1 MKKTVLYTMLVGLA
15 VMLTSATV
23 LSVPIFEIYGESGE
37 RKPTD
42 VTEKAYEKSNI
53 ISFTA
58 VLTGNEEI
66 LACRVTACT
75 ETGTAVAESID
86 VAEVLQSEPEDYVT
100 ANGYYPLLGAVS
112 RQGDGEKGRFIAVKR
127 ENFAK
132 IADICQGIV
141 YNKDGQEISLA
152 GIQAAKSVNGDNF
165 AEFCVSLT
173 EAAMDIGVFYVFHF
187 VADNTVNNLSY
198 PAFYDAVG

>member
-15 VMLTSATV
+15 VTLSAVTV
-23 LSVPIFEIYGESGE
+23 LSVPIFKIYCESGA

-42 VTEKAYEKSNI
+42 VAEKVYEKSSI

-58 VLTGNEEI
+58 VLTGDEEI

-86 VAEVLQSEPEDYVT
+86 VVEVLQSEPEDFVT
-100 ANGYYPLLGAVS
+100 ENGLYPLLGAVS
-112 RQGDGEKGRFIAVKR
+112 RQGDGEKGRFVAVKR
-127 ENFAK
+127 EKFAK

-141 YNKDGQEISLA
+141 YNKEGHEISLA
-152 GIQAAKSVNGDNF
+152 GIQAAKSVNCDNF

-173 EAAMDIGVFYVFHF
+173 EAAMDIGVFYVFSF